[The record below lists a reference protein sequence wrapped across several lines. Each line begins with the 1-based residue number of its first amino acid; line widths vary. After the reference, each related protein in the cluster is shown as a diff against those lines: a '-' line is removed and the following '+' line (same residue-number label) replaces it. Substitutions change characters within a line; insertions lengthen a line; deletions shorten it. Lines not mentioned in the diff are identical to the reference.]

1 MVFLFLLYLPQFGY
15 KQAIKGNS
23 LFSDLLPRKNFEN
36 VVNAP
41 SSECAASPK
50 LSSYRGHNNSKYF
63 KHVSLCSDL
72 KQIHMYV
79 WAYIFSKNW
88 KKACVKYVFVL
99 TCILSIILYNQYS
112 SKNWG
117 YENLYT
123 LVFFVY
129 AVTVLESK

>member
-50 LSSYRGHNNSKYF
+50 LSSYRGHNNKYF
-63 KHVSLCSDL
+63 KHVSLRSDL
-72 KQIHMYV
+72 KQIHMYEHTFFLRIERSV
-79 WAYIFSKNW
+79 N
-88 KKACVKYVFVL
+88 VL
-99 TCILSIILYNQYS
+99 FIDLHLFT
-112 SKNWG
+112 
-117 YENLYT
+117 
-123 LVFFVY
+123 
-129 AVTVLESK
+129 

>member
-50 LSSYRGHNNSKYF
+50 LSSYRGHNNKYF
-63 KHVSLCSDL
+63 KHVSLRSDL
-72 KQIHMYV
+72 KQIHMSIHFH
-79 WAYIFSKNW
+79 AKRM
-88 KKACVKYVFVL
+88 K
-99 TCILSIILYNQYS
+99 TCQICLRIDILGIILYKQYS
-112 SKNWG
+112 NK
-117 YENLYT
+117 
-123 LVFFVY
+123 
-129 AVTVLESK
+129 